1 MGVYHILFVHLSI
14 DKHLDWLNILAVVNV
29 SAMNKEVQTS
39 PQDTD
44 FISFGCKLRSGF
56 TRSYSYSI

>member
-1 MGVYHILFVHLSI
+1 MGVYHNLFVHLSI

-44 FISFGCKLRSGF
+44 FISFR
-56 TRSYSYSI
+56 YVI